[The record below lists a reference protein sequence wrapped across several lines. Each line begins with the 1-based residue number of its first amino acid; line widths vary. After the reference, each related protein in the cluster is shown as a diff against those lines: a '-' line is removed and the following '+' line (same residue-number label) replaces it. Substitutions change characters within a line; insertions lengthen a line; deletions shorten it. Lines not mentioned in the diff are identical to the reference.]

1 MTKANKKKSAV
12 IAAAGMAAAVAVG
25 DAAFNTSYQAEVV
38 RVIDGDTVEVSI
50 ELLPGM
56 RQEIDV
62 RERNL
67 DTPEKRRG
75 RGGAQCDAEIEQGKA
90 VSQLVSDLL
99 PPGTIIGV
107 ENIGLGKYAGRAVG
121 DIKFRLE
128 GEAAPIDLGDWLIAQ
143 GLAVEYDGGT
153 KRKVW
158 CPIAESAEDA
168 NG

>member
-1 MTKANKKKSAV
+1 MGMKANIALG
-12 IAAAGMAAAVAVG
+12 AAAFVAVA
-25 DAAFNTSYQAEVV
+25 DAAFNTSYQAEVL

-75 RGGAQCDAEIEQGKA
+75 RGGAQCDEELAKGQE
-90 VSQLVSDLL
+90 VSALVQQLL
-99 PPGTIIGV
+99 PPGTIVGV

-121 DIKFRLE
+121 DIKFQLP
-128 GEAAPIDLGDWLIAQ
+128 GEPEPVDLGDWLIGQ

-153 KRKVW
+153 KSKPW
-158 CPIAESAEDA
+158 CPIGSGDSNDGE
-168 NG
+168 